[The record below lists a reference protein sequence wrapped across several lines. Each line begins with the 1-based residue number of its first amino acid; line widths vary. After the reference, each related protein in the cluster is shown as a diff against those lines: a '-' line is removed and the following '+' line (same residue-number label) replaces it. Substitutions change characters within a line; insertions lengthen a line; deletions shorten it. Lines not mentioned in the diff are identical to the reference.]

1 MNSYQYDLLTRD
13 GFQIHLSMC
22 MDGSSN
28 YLFINDIYNNK
39 LTMKYFLDAEQAK
52 KFIEQLIL
60 DE

>member
-1 MNSYQYDLLTRD
+1 
-13 GFQIHLSMC
+13 MC

-39 LTMKYFLDAEQAK
+39 LTMKYFLDAEQAR